1 MNTFGGI
8 AISEARLL
16 TETIVM
22 SVLLLGLLVVS
33 GFWLASFIHKS
44 DVKGQRRLRN
54 LKKQA
59 KDDPGATQELERL
72 KRKKRNKRKK
82 NAKSI
87 AGDVCLSVMLLG
99 LALALTL
106 LFVLPGWTDFI
117 LKDYQ
122 IYEGEFEVTKGN
134 KMKYIDLDDGTS
146 LIGGG
151 GLDLGEHNG
160 RVVYSKRTHT
170 TMGVEA
176 E

>member
-1 MNTFGGI
+1 M
-8 AISEARLL
+8 L

-54 LKKQA
+54 LKKQV
-59 KDDPGATQELERL
+59 KDDPGAAQELERL

-122 IYEGEFEVTKGN
+122 IYEGEFEVTRGSSKPY
-134 KMKYIDLDDGTS
+134 YIDLDDGAS
-146 LIGGG
+146 LRGGG